1 MLKLAYKSRRYRQ
14 YVEWI
19 AYNDSDADGPN
30 VERIADY
37 LTTTML
43 AHVNNLTTLQ
53 VAKDV
58 AAMRRERDEL
68 DPVEPLPNKAYFLTD
83 AGIKDA

>member
-19 AYNDSDADGPN
+19 AYNDSDADGPD
-30 VERIADY
+30 VELIADY

-43 AHVNNLTTLQ
+43 AHVNNLTPDK
-53 VAKDV
+53 VAQDV
-58 AAMRRERDEL
+58 AAMRRERE
-68 DPVEPLPNKAYFLTD
+68 AR
-83 AGIKDA
+83 